1 MTVIYVDTLFL
12 LNTMVDYLLLLASAR
27 LAGEPLARLRFALG
41 AVLGGLYA
49 VAIFLPGMGF
59 LARPLCRGAAAVLM
73 VLLAFWRSRRL
84 LRQVLIFLAL
94 ACAFGGG
101 VLAVELLGGTEAGP
115 GGRRAVLR
123 DGSED
128 RTAVGGRLLWPADPG
143 VSGDRAARRP
153 SGELTRVRLTLGERQ
168 VELTGLVDTGNT
180 LTDPATGR
188 PVLVAEADS
197 LEELLPP
204 GLRPGPAELR
214 DPAGVLERLEDGP
227 WRLRFRLLPYRAV
240 GVEQGLLLALRM
252 DRVQV
257 GGRRTGGLCWP
268 PCPPRRCPMEVLTA
282 CWWGRSDSKVKG
294 NGDEDLER
302 AGGAPGRT
310 ADPAG
315 AVLPGK
321 VMYIGG
327 SDTLPTPLPRE
338 EEAAAIAR
346 LEQGDE
352 EARKTLIEHNLRL
365 VVYIAR
371 RFENTG
377 INIEDLISIGTIG
390 LIKAVGTYQPARS
403 IKLATYASRCIE
415 NEILMYLR
423 KTLSQK
429 DGALL

>member
-101 VLAVELLGGTEAGP
+101 VLAVELLGGQRLALGGGVLYSGMDLKIVLLSAAGCYGLLTLVFRGIGRH
-115 GGRRAVLR
+115 GG
-123 DGSED
+123 
-128 RTAVGGRLLWPADPG
+128 
-143 VSGDRAARRP
+143 P

-214 DPAGVLERLEDGP
+214 DPAGALERLEDP
-227 WRLRFRLLPYRAV
+227 WRRRFRLLPYRSV
-240 GVEQGLLLALRM
+240 GVDRGLLLAVRV
-252 DRVQV
+252 DRAVV
-257 GGRRTGGLCWP
+257 DG
-268 PCPPRRCPMEVLTA
+268 
-282 CWWGRSDSKVKG
+282 
-294 NGDEDLER
+294 EDR
-302 AGGAPGRT
+302 GAMVV
-310 ADPAG
+310 A
-315 AVLPGK
+315 L
-321 VMYIGG
+321 
-327 SDTLPTPLPRE
+327 SPTPVSD
-338 EEAAAIAR
+338 
-346 LEQGDE
+346 GGG
-352 EARKTLIEHNLRL
+352 
-365 VVYIAR
+365 Y
-371 RFENTG
+371 
-377 INIEDLISIGTIG
+377 
-390 LIKAVGTYQPARS
+390 
-403 IKLATYASRCIE
+403 
-415 NEILMYLR
+415 
-423 KTLSQK
+423 
-429 DGALL
+429 GALLGEC